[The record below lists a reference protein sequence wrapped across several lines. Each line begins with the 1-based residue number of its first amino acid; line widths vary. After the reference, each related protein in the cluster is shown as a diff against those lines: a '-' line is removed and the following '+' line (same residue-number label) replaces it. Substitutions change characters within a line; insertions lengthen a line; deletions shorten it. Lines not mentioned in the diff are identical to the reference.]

1 MTDTHPHI
9 LMEEHE
15 ALKKDNKELTA
26 TIYGLYKKIEDLN
39 KQLEYLEVKVADQ
52 EDQLELFSKE
62 KLK

>member
-1 MTDTHPHI
+1 MTGTHPHI

-15 ALKKDNKELTA
+15 ALKRDNKNLTSS
-26 TIYGLYKKIEDLN
+26 LYKSYKRIEELLR
-39 KQLEYLEVKVADQ
+39 QIEYLEVKLATK

>member
-1 MTDTHPHI
+1 MTGTHPHL

-26 TIYGLYKKIEDLN
+26 TIYGLYRRIEDLN
-39 KQLEYLEVKVADQ
+39 RQLEYLEAKVAEQ

>member
-1 MTDTHPHI
+1 MTGTHPHL

-15 ALKKDNKELTA
+15 ALKKDNKELTV
-26 TIYGLYKKIEDLN
+26 TIYGLYRRIEDLN
-39 KQLEYLEVKVADQ
+39 RQLEYLEAKVAEQ